1 MSGYTKLFQSILD
14 STIWQES
21 NETRLLW
28 ITMLA
33 MSDKNGEVQAAIPGL
48 AKRAGIT
55 IQECEDGLA
64 TLLSPDPYSRT
75 PDHDG
80 RRIEVIDGGWAL
92 LNHLKYREL
101 MSYEERKEY
110 NRRKQAEFRA
120 KKANEASKDVNDT
133 SITVNYCQSQSAMSA
148 HNKSKKQ
155 KAKDKRQENPLTP
168 KGGIEFPP
176 DFSDKRRAAFATWA
190 QYKREKGQAYKA
202 TGWQTLLGKFAHLS
216 DDQIQSAIQSSMAS
230 NYAGIYESR
239 GQMLETSEPAKAKP
253 KTLPANWREIGQLR
267 YGRDFTGVEIEQLT
281 YDEFGDIQRD
291 CRFYADNPDQL
302 AADMA
307 NAEQLSPL

>member
-55 IQECEDGLA
+55 IQECEHGLL

-75 PDHDG
+75 PDHEG
-80 RRIEVIDGGWAL
+80 RRIEVIDGGWSL
-92 LNHLKYREL
+92 LNHAKYREL

-120 KKANEASKDVNDT
+120 KKANGASKDVNDM
-133 SITVNYCQSQSAMSA
+133 SITVNHSQSQSAMSA
-148 HNKSKKQ
+148 HNKSKRQ
-155 KAKDKRQENPLTP
+155 KAKDKTEETPLTP
-168 KGGIEFPP
+168 KGELPFPS
-176 DFSDKRRAAFATWA
+176 DFSEERKESFRLWL
-190 QYKREKGQAYKA
+190 KHKKEKGQNYKP
-202 TGWQTLLGKFAHLS
+202 TGWETMLAKFAHLS
-216 DDQIQSAIQSSMAS
+216 DYDLDASIRNSMAN
-230 NYAGIYESR
+230 NYSGIFQAR
-239 GQMLETSEPAKAKP
+239 GQTAEPSAPSKP
-253 KTLPANWREIGQLR
+253 KRLPANWREIAEALWGHP
-267 YGRDFTGVEIEQLT
+267 VECNEEDLT
-281 YDEFGDIQRD
+281 
-291 CRFYADNPDQL
+291 PDQWG
-302 AADMA
+302 DVYR
-307 NAEQLSPL
+307 NSKP

>member
-75 PDHDG
+75 PDHEG
-80 RRIEVIDGGWAL
+80 RRIEVISGGWSL
-92 LNHLKYREL
+92 LNHAKYREL

-110 NRRKQAEFRA
+110 NRRKQAESRA
-120 KKANEASKDVNDT
+120 KKANGASKDVNDM
-133 SITVNYCQSQSAMSA
+133 SITVNHSQSQSAMSA
-148 HNKSKKQ
+148 HNKSKRQ
-155 KAKDKRQENPLTP
+155 KAKDNKEENPLTP

-176 DFSDKRRAAFATWA
+176 EFSDKRRAAFSTWA
-190 QYKREKGQAYKA
+190 RYKREKGQTYKA
-202 TGWQTLLGKFAHLS
+202 TGWQTLLSKFSHLS
-216 DDQIQSAIQSSMAS
+216 DDQVLASIESSMAS
-230 NYAGIYESR
+230 NYAGIYEAR
-239 GQMLETSEPAKAKP
+239 GQILETSEQVPKP
-253 KTLPANWREIGQLR
+253 RRRLPANWRETAEDLWGHP
-267 YGRDFTGVEIEQLT
+267 VECNEDDLT
-281 YDEFGDIQRD
+281 
-291 CRFYADNPDQL
+291 PDQW
-302 AADMA
+302 ADVYR
-307 NAEQLSPL
+307 NSR